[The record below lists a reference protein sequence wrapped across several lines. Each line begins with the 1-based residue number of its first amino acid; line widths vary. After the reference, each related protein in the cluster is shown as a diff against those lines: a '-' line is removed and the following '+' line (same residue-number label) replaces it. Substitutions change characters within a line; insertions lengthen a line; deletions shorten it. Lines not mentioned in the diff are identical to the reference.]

1 MKIRDRI
8 KELKRVPAGDLLPN
22 PKNWR
27 THPAAQA
34 DALRGVL
41 GEVGFADAVLARET
55 ENGLMLIDGHLRAEV
70 APDASVPVLV
80 LDVTQDEADKI
91 LATHDPLA
99 AMATT
104 DAGQLADL
112 LEGMRFDSD
121 AATAM
126 TESLA
131 KAEGVEQSAEVVE
144 DDVPEPPADPVT
156 QPGDLI
162 TLGDHRV
169 LCGDATDAGHVDSVV
184 NGSDPFL
191 MVTDPPYGV
200 DYDARR
206 RCVVSRDSIR
216 GTAVGEIENDDR
228 ADWTAA
234 WELFKGG
241 VAYVYHGDKHSA
253 TVHGSLAD
261 AGLLPRHFIIWA
273 KHALVPSPYGIN
285 AAQVTEL
292 GLYHF
297 QHEPCWYALRG
308 DSARWIGGRSQST
321 LWQINK
327 PQKSE
332 TGHSTQKPVEC
343 MARPI
348 RNHDGDVY
356 DPFLGS
362 GTTLIAA
369 EQLGRKCYG
378 LEISPAYCDVIV
390 NRWES
395 LTGGKAER
403 NGART
408 DSQTNE
414 AENTGRRKERRP
426 DKPKRTR
433 STKRQTAGT

>member
-104 DAGQLADL
+104 DAGKLADL
-112 LEGMRFDSD
+112 LDGMRFDSD

-131 KAEGVEQSAEVVE
+131 KAEGVAPAAEVVE
-144 DDVPEPPADPVT
+144 DEVPEPPADPVT
-156 QPGDLI
+156 QPGDLW

-169 LCGDATDAGHVDSVV
+169 LCGDSTDRAAVESLLDHEKPSLC
-184 NGSDPFL
+184 F
-191 MVTDPPYGV
+191 TDPPYGA
-200 DYDARR
+200 DISYDTHDDSQANLKGLVKGFFPLAVEL
-206 RCVVSRDSIR
+206 CEVV
-216 GTAVGEIENDDR
+216 
-228 ADWTAA
+228 
-234 WELFKGG
+234 
-241 VAYVYHGDKHSA
+241 
-253 TVHGSLAD
+253 
-261 AGLLPRHFIIWA
+261 
-273 KHALVPSPYGIN
+273 ALTPGIN
-285 AAQVTEL
+285 NIAVYPPPSWVLCWFYAAGT
-292 GLYHF
+292 
-297 QHEPCWYALRG
+297 
-308 DSARWIGGRSQST
+308 GRTPWGFSS
-321 LWQINK
+321 WQPVLVYGK
-327 PQKSE
+327 CPKLAS
-332 TGHSTQKPVEC
+332 GHGCHPDGFNHPASPDDMAVNRSLSHACPKPVTAW
-343 MARPI
+343 ARFLD
-348 RNHDGDVY
+348 RLTVEAGQLVY

-395 LTGGKAER
+395 LTGRKAER

-408 DSQTNE
+408 DSETNE
-414 AENTGRRKERRP
+414 AENIVRRKERGP